1 MEIKHRIAI
10 GLLVC
15 AGSLPVSAE
24 STFTLTSLTPEV
36 ALKLAEAARQSCNDS
51 GYQVAVAV
59 VDRSGLLQAF
69 VRDRFATPHTV
80 EVAERKAWTA
90 LSFRIPT
97 SDMERATAPE
107 TVMFGIREASKALM
121 VGGGLPIEAAGSLI
135 GGIGISGAP
144 GGDLD
149 ELCAADGLAAIEED
163 LLF

>member
-1 MEIKHRIAI
+1 MHLRKRMLGALALIVAS
-10 GLLVC
+10 VTSQ
-15 AGSLPVSAE
+15 AD
-24 STFTLTSLTPEV
+24 STFSLTSLTPDV
-36 ALKLAEAARQSCNDS
+36 ALKLATAARQSCNEQ

-69 VRDRFATPHTV
+69 IRDRFATPHTV

-97 SDMERATAPE
+97 SEMEEATNHE
-107 TVMFGIREASKALM
+107 TNMMGIRHASQALM
-121 VGGGLPIEAAGSLI
+121 VGGGLPIEAGGSLL

-149 ELCAADGLAAIEED
+149 EACAADGLLTIEDD

>member
-1 MEIKHRIAI
+1 MHLRKRMLGALALIVAS
-10 GLLVC
+10 VTSQ
-15 AGSLPVSAE
+15 AD
-24 STFTLTSLTPEV
+24 STFSLTSLTPDV
-36 ALKLAEAARQSCNDS
+36 ALKLATAARQSCNEQ

-69 VRDRFATPHTV
+69 IRDRFATPHTV

-97 SDMERATAPE
+97 SEMEEATNHE
-107 TVMFGIREASKALM
+107 TNMMGIRHASQALM
-121 VGGGLPIEAAGSLI
+121 VGGGLPIEAGGSLL

-149 ELCAADGLAAIEED
+149 EACATDGLLTIEDD

>member
-1 MEIKHRIAI
+1 MRS
-10 GLLVC
+10 VYRSFC
-15 AGSLPVSAE
+15 AGAFALIAVSASAE
-24 STFTLTSLTPEV
+24 STFSLTSLTPDV
-36 ALKLAEAARQSCNDS
+36 ALKLATTARESCNEQ

-97 SDMERATAPE
+97 SEMEKATNQE
-107 TVMFGIREASKALM
+107 TTMMGIRHASNARM
-121 VGGGLPIEAAGSLI
+121 VGGGLPIEAAGSLL

-149 ELCAADGLAAIEED
+149 EACAADGLLAIEDD

>member
-1 MEIKHRIAI
+1 MHLRNRMLGALALIVAS
-10 GLLVC
+10 VTSQ
-15 AGSLPVSAE
+15 AD
-24 STFTLTSLTPEV
+24 STFSLTSLTPDV
-36 ALKLAEAARQSCNDS
+36 ALKLATAARQSCNEQR
-51 GYQVAVAV
+51 YQVAVAV

-69 VRDRFATPHTV
+69 IRDRFATPHTV

-97 SDMERATAPE
+97 SEMEEATNHE
-107 TVMFGIREASKALM
+107 TNMMGIRHASQALM
-121 VGGGLPIEAAGSLI
+121 VGGGLPIEAGGSLL

-149 ELCAADGLAAIEED
+149 EACAADGLLAIEDD

>member
-1 MEIKHRIAI
+1 MRS
-10 GLLVC
+10 VYRSFC
-15 AGSLPVSAE
+15 AGAFALIAVSASAE
-24 STFTLTSLTPEV
+24 STFSLTSLTPDV
-36 ALKLAEAARQSCNDS
+36 ALKLATAARESCNEQ

-97 SDMERATAPE
+97 SEMEKATNHE
-107 TVMFGIREASKALM
+107 TTMMGIRHASNALM
-121 VGGGLPIEAAGSLI
+121 VGGGLPIEAAGSLL

-149 ELCAADGLAAIEED
+149 
-163 LLF
+163 

>member
-1 MEIKHRIAI
+1 MRSVYRS
-10 GLLVC
+10 LC
-15 AGSLPVSAE
+15 AGAFALIAVSASAE
-24 STFTLTSLTPEV
+24 STFSLTSLTPDV
-36 ALKLAEAARQSCNDS
+36 ALKLATAARESCNEQ

-97 SDMERATAPE
+97 SEMEKATNHE
-107 TVMFGIREASKALM
+107 TTMMGIRHASNALM
-121 VGGGLPIEAAGSLI
+121 VGGGLPIEAAGSLL

-149 ELCAADGLAAIEED
+149 EACAADGLLAIEDD

>member
-1 MEIKHRIAI
+1 MRS
-10 GLLVC
+10 VYRSFC
-15 AGSLPVSAE
+15 AGAFALIAVSASAE
-24 STFTLTSLTPEV
+24 STFSLTSLTPDV
-36 ALKLAEAARQSCNDS
+36 SLKLATAARESCNEQ

-97 SDMERATAPE
+97 SEMEKATNQK
-107 TVMFGIREASKALM
+107 TTMMGIRHASNALM
-121 VGGGLPIEAAGSLI
+121 VGGGLPIEAAGSLL

-149 ELCAADGLAAIEED
+149 EACSADGLLAIEDD

>member
-1 MEIKHRIAI
+1 MRS
-10 GLLVC
+10 VYRSFC
-15 AGSLPVSAE
+15 AGAFALIAVSASAE
-24 STFTLTSLTPEV
+24 STFSLTSLTLVV
-36 ALKLAEAARQSCNDS
+36 ALKLATAARESCNEQ

-97 SDMERATAPE
+97 SEMEKATNQE
-107 TVMFGIREASKALM
+107 TTMMGIRHASNALM
-121 VGGGLPIEAAGSLI
+121 VGGGLPIEAAGSLL

-149 ELCAADGLAAIEED
+149 EACAADGLLAIEDD

>member
-1 MEIKHRIAI
+1 MRMPHALAV
-10 GLLVC
+10 GLVFVC
-15 AGSLPVSAE
+15 SQVSVAADA
-24 STFTLTSLTPEV
+24 TFQLTSLTPET
-36 ALKLAEAARQSCNDS
+36 ALKLAEAARKSCNDS

-59 VDRSGLLQAF
+59 VDRGGLLQAF

-97 SDMERATAPE
+97 SAMEEATAPE
-107 TVMFGIREASKALM
+107 TNMMGIRHTSKALM
-121 VGGGLPIEAAGSLI
+121 VGGGLPIEASGSLI

-149 ELCAADGLAAIEED
+149 EICAADGLAAIEDD

>member
-1 MEIKHRIAI
+1 MRSVYRS
-10 GLLVC
+10 LC
-15 AGSLPVSAE
+15 AGAFALIAVSASAE
-24 STFTLTSLTPEV
+24 STFSLTSLTPDV
-36 ALKLAEAARQSCNDS
+36 ALKLATAARESCNEQ

-59 VDRSGLLQAF
+59 VDRGGLLQAF

-97 SDMERATAPE
+97 SEMEKATNQE
-107 TVMFGIREASKALM
+107 TTMMGIRHASNALM
-121 VGGGLPIEAAGSLI
+121 VGGGLPIEAAGSLL

-149 ELCAADGLAAIEED
+149 EACAADGLLAIEDE

>member
-1 MEIKHRIAI
+1 MRS
-10 GLLVC
+10 VYRSFC
-15 AGSLPVSAE
+15 AGAFALIAVSASAE
-24 STFTLTSLTPEV
+24 STFSLTSLTPDV
-36 ALKLAEAARQSCNDS
+36 ALKLATAARESCNEQ

-97 SDMERATAPE
+97 SEMEKATNQE
-107 TVMFGIREASKALM
+107 TTMMGIRHASNALM
-121 VGGGLPIEAAGSLI
+121 VGGGLPIEAAGSLL

-149 ELCAADGLAAIEED
+149 
-163 LLF
+163 

>member
-1 MEIKHRIAI
+1 MAQ
-10 GLLVC
+10 
-15 AGSLPVSAE
+15 
-24 STFTLTSLTPEV
+24 TL
-36 ALKLAEAARQSCNDS
+36 ANAARESCNEA

-69 VRDRFATPHTV
+69 IRDRFATPHTV
-80 EVAERKAWTA
+80 EVATRKAWTA

-97 SDMERATAPE
+97 SELERATAPE
-107 TVMFGIREASKALM
+107 TVMMGIREASNALM
-121 VGGGLPIEAAGSLI
+121 VGGGLPIEAAGSLV

-149 ELCAADGLAAIEED
+149 EDCARDGLAAIEDE

>member
-1 MEIKHRIAI
+1 MRS
-10 GLLVC
+10 VYRSFC
-15 AGSLPVSAE
+15 AGAFTLIAVSASAE
-24 STFTLTSLTPEV
+24 STFSLTSLTPDV
-36 ALKLAEAARQSCNDS
+36 ALKLATAARESCNEQ

-97 SDMERATAPE
+97 SEMEKATNQE
-107 TVMFGIREASKALM
+107 TTMMGIRHASNALM
-121 VGGGLPIEAAGSLI
+121 VGGGLPIEAAGSLL

-144 GGDLD
+144 GGDLV
-149 ELCAADGLAAIEED
+149 EACAADGLLAIEDE
-163 LLF
+163 LMF

>member
-1 MEIKHRIAI
+1 MRS
-10 GLLVC
+10 VYRSFC
-15 AGSLPVSAE
+15 AGAFALIAVSASAE
-24 STFTLTSLTPEV
+24 STFSFTSLTPDV
-36 ALKLAEAARQSCNDS
+36 ALKLATAARESCNEQ

-97 SDMERATAPE
+97 SEMEKATNHE
-107 TVMFGIREASKALM
+107 TTMMGIRHASNALM
-121 VGGGLPIEAAGSLI
+121 VGGGLPIEAAGSLL

-149 ELCAADGLAAIEED
+149 EACAADGLLAIEDD

>member
-1 MEIKHRIAI
+1 MRSVYRSFYAGAFALIA
-10 GLLVC
+10 VS
-15 AGSLPVSAE
+15 ASAE
-24 STFTLTSLTPEV
+24 STFSLTSLTPDV
-36 ALKLAEAARQSCNDS
+36 ALKLATAARESCNEQ

-97 SDMERATAPE
+97 SEMEQATNQE
-107 TVMFGIREASKALM
+107 TIMMGIRHASNALM
-121 VGGGLPIEAAGSLI
+121 VGGGLPIEGAGSLL

-149 ELCAADGLAAIEED
+149 EACAADELLAIEDD

>member
-1 MEIKHRIAI
+1 MRQIKTVVTGVLMLSVA
-10 GLLVC
+10 
-15 AGSLPVSAE
+15 SFSNAE
-24 STFTLTSLTPEV
+24 STFSLTSLTPDV
-36 ALKLAEAARQSCNDS
+36 AMKLATAARQSCNDQ

-69 VRDRFATPHTV
+69 IRDRFATPHTV

-97 SDMERATAPE
+97 SEMEKATNQD
-107 TVMFGIREASKALM
+107 TVMMGIRHTSKALM
-121 VGGGLPIEAAGSLI
+121 VGGGLPVEAGGSLL

-149 ELCAADGLAAIEED
+149 EACAADGLLAIEDD

>member
-1 MEIKHRIAI
+1 MRS
-10 GLLVC
+10 VYRSFC
-15 AGSLPVSAE
+15 AGAFALIAVSASAE
-24 STFTLTSLTPEV
+24 STFSLTSLTPDV
-36 ALKLAEAARQSCNDS
+36 ALKLATAARESCNEQ

-97 SDMERATAPE
+97 SEMEKATNQE
-107 TVMFGIREASKALM
+107 TTMMGIRHASNALM
-121 VGGGLPIEAAGSLI
+121 VGGGLPIEAAGRLL

-149 ELCAADGLAAIEED
+149 EACAAEGLLAIEDD

>member
-1 MEIKHRIAI
+1 MRMPHALAV
-10 GLLVC
+10 GLVLVC
-15 AGSLPVSAE
+15 SQVSVAADA
-24 STFTLTSLTPEV
+24 TFQLTSLTPET
-36 ALKLAEAARQSCNDS
+36 ALKLAEAARKSCNDS

-59 VDRSGLLQAF
+59 VDRGGLLQAF

-97 SDMERATAPE
+97 SAMEEATAPE
-107 TVMFGIREASKALM
+107 TNMMGIRHTSKALM
-121 VGGGLPIEAAGSLI
+121 VGGGLPIEASGSLI

-149 ELCAADGLAAIEED
+149 EICAADGLAAIEDD

>member
-1 MEIKHRIAI
+1 MRPLTRFFGALAIA
-10 GLLVC
+10 V
-15 AGSLPVSAE
+15 ASTTVQAE
-24 STFTLTSLTPEV
+24 STFSLTSLTPDV
-36 ALKLAEAARQSCNDS
+36 AMKLATATRQSCNDQ

-69 VRDRFATPHTV
+69 IRDRYATPHTV

-97 SDMERATAPE
+97 SEMEKVTNQDTA
-107 TVMFGIREASKALM
+107 MMGIRHASKALM
-121 VGGGLPIEAAGSLI
+121 VGGGRPIEAGGSLL

-149 ELCAADGLAAIEED
+149 EACAADGLLAIEDD

>member
-1 MEIKHRIAI
+1 MNRITSTMMLCTA
-10 GLLVC
+10 LM
-15 AGSLPVSAE
+15 AGQASADA
-24 STFTLTSLTPEV
+24 TFTLTSLKPEI
-36 ALKLAEAARQSCNDS
+36 ALKLAEAARQSCNDA

-69 VRDRFATPHTV
+69 VRDQYATPHTV

-97 SDMERATAPE
+97 SEMEAATAPD
-107 TVMFGIREASKALM
+107 TNMMGIRHTSRALM
-121 VGGGLPIEAAGSLI
+121 VGGGLPIEASGSLV

-149 ELCAADGLAAIEED
+149 EACAADGLAAIEDD

>member
-1 MEIKHRIAI
+1 MRS
-10 GLLVC
+10 VYRSFC
-15 AGSLPVSAE
+15 AGAFALIAVSASAE
-24 STFTLTSLTPEV
+24 STFSLTSLTPDV
-36 ALKLAEAARQSCNDS
+36 ALKLATAARESCNEQ

-97 SDMERATAPE
+97 SEMEKATNQE
-107 TVMFGIREASKALM
+107 TTMMGIRHASNALM
-121 VGGGLPIEAAGSLI
+121 VGGGLPIEAAGSLL

-149 ELCAADGLAAIEED
+149 EACAADGLLKIEDD

>member
-1 MEIKHRIAI
+1 MRS
-10 GLLVC
+10 VYRSFC
-15 AGSLPVSAE
+15 AGAFALIAVSASAE
-24 STFTLTSLTPEV
+24 STFSLTSLTPDV
-36 ALKLAEAARQSCNDS
+36 ALKLATAARESCNEQ

-97 SDMERATAPE
+97 SEMEKATNQE
-107 TVMFGIREASKALM
+107 TTMMGIRHASIALM
-121 VGGGLPIEAAGSLI
+121 VGGGLPIEAAGSLV

-144 GGDLD
+144 GVD
-149 ELCAADGLAAIEED
+149 
-163 LLF
+163 

>member
-1 MEIKHRIAI
+1 MHLRKRMLGALALIVAS
-10 GLLVC
+10 VTSQ
-15 AGSLPVSAE
+15 AD
-24 STFTLTSLTPEV
+24 STFSLTSLTPDV
-36 ALKLAEAARQSCNDS
+36 ALKLATAARQSCNEQ

-69 VRDRFATPHTV
+69 IRDRFATPHTV
-80 EVAERKAWTA
+80 EVAGRKAWTA

-97 SDMERATAPE
+97 SEMEEATNHE
-107 TVMFGIREASKALM
+107 TNMMGIRHASQALM
-121 VGGGLPIEAAGSLI
+121 VGGGLPIEAGGSLL

-149 ELCAADGLAAIEED
+149 EACAADGLLAIEDD